1 MAADATLN
9 NDISSLVKSA
19 FSQVVG
25 SDDIDT
31 LDLADFCETGKG
43 YSDLIANNAWKEQ
56 FTKALL
62 QQCVKNFYTDTS
74 YREEYRDPFYK
85 DSRRF
90 GAIVQ
95 AISADL
101 PEGAIRES
109 HAWQNFVSGT
119 TTAGSYTLIL
129 PSVDAKLYGKTGSWE
144 LVCSVTGEM
153 WDTAFKNED
162 ELSKFVAYI
171 MMIIDNQIVAHLEN
185 CNEMNRNNFI
195 AELIN
200 YASGVSATGVHVV
213 DLLALYRAET
223 GDTTITTKEGFMADD
238 KCMRFAGETMDKFT
252 GYLSKM
258 SVLFNVSGKKKFTP
272 KSRQVFQ
279 VLQHFYSRMKTV
291 VYADAYNLDFVKLP
305 GFDVVPYW
313 QGFGEASSITGSV
326 DFDEISAIKVKTA
339 DGNTVSQDGIV
350 GLLCDEFSIL
360 HTVISERVAHT
371 RFDPENIDQYYY
383 QFRDQRMNNLDMPAV
398 VFVINDVSQQ
408 QNAGTRKSK

>member
-1 MAADATLN
+1 MAADVTLN

-31 LDLADFCETGKG
+31 LDLADFCETGKA

-129 PSVDAKLYGKTGSWE
+129 PSVDAKVYGKSGSWE

-200 YASGVSATGVHVV
+200 YASDVSATGVHVV

-223 GDTTITTKEGFMADD
+223 GDTTVITKEAFMADD